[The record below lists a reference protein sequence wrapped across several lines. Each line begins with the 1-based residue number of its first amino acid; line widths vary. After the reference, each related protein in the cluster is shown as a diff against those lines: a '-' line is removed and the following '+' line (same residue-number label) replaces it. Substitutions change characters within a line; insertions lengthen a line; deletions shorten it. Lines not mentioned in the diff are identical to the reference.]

1 MKKGI
6 LLNSGISTVISE
18 MGHTDT
24 LVIGDA
30 GLPVPD
36 GVRRIDL
43 AVTAGVPDFATVL
56 DAVLSE
62 LQIEMVTI
70 ADEIAV
76 KNPKMFSVVK
86 EAVDSAV
93 YSQGKPVA
101 VESVPHEIFK
111 EMTKKAK
118 AVIRTGETTPYSNII
133 LHSGVVF

>member
-6 LLNSGISTVISE
+6 LLNSSISSVISE